1 MRIALVT
8 IAMTMLLLQEVK
20 ADIQPQKNFDVQRFA
35 GKWYRVGLAY
45 DSLSF
50 APYRSKLTISMGMV
64 DPQPNGD
71 VNMTMWTGR
80 STSCKS
86 KVYVYE
92 KTDIPGVFSYFSSRH
107 NKVKD
112 ITVVDTNYTEYAI
125 VFKFKKMNREYSQ
138 VSLYGRT
145 LKLSPEVIEKFKTF
159 SLVRGFPKDSI
170 LTPPAGGGRDTHHHT
185 LAYNC
190 PRSGN

>member
-86 KVYVYE
+86 RVYVYE
-92 KTDIPGVFSYFSSRH
+92 KTDTPGVFSYFSSRH

-159 SLVRGFPKDSI
+159 SLGRGFPKDSI
-170 LTPPAGGGRDTHHHT
+170 LTPPAGD
-185 LAYNC
+185 NC

>member
-8 IAMTMLLLQEVK
+8 TAMAMLLLQEVK
-20 ADIQPQKNFDVQRFA
+20 ADVQPQKNFDVQKFS

-45 DSLSF
+45 DSPGF

-64 DPQPNGD
+64 DPQSNGD
-71 VNMTMWTGR
+71 VNMTMWSIR
-80 STSCKS
+80 STGCKS
-86 KVYVYE
+86 RVYVYE
-92 KTDIPGVFSYFSSRH
+92 KTDTPGVFSYFSTRH

-145 LKLSPEVIEKFKTF
+145 QKLRPEVIDKFKTF
-159 SLVRGFPKDSI
+159 SLARGFPKESI
-170 LTPPAGGGRDTHHHT
+170 LTPPA
-185 LAYNC
+185 AENC
-190 PRSGN
+190 PPSGN